1 MARFRILQRPSHCNP
16 TEARFDIEKKEWWW
30 WEFVTFEW
38 SLENAEKRICEI
50 QSKIKDTVETK
61 VIKEYVL

>member
-16 TEARFDIEKKEWWW
+16 TEARFDIERKECWW

-50 QSKIKDTVETK
+50 QNKIKDTVKTK

>member
-1 MARFRILQRPSHCNP
+1 MARFRIVQRPSHCNP
-16 TEARFDIEKKEWWW
+16 TEARFDIERKEWWW

-38 SLENAEKRICEI
+38 SLANAEKRICEI
-50 QSKIKDTVETK
+50 QGNIKDTVETK